1 MNFDIKM
8 SKIGPLLKRLYNK
21 RTLIRQKKIAFI
33 NNFLIYES
41 FVVVFGIYAF
51 ANIIIMAKIERK

>member
-1 MNFDIKM
+1 MG
-8 SKIGPLLKRLYNK
+8 KIGPILKKLYNK
-21 RTLIRQKKIAFI
+21 RTLMRKNIIFVLI

-51 ANIIIMAKIERK
+51 ANIIIMAKIEKIRNFM